1 MDLTHLIAIAA
12 ALGWASGPRLYA
24 VVFVL
29 FRVMRSLA
37 TRVGGRAPAELAG
50 GGP

>member
-1 MDLTHLIAIAA
+1 MDLTHLIAMAA

-29 FRVMRSLA
+29 LRFVRSLA
-37 TRVGGRAPAELAG
+37 RVGGRAPAELAG
-50 GGP
+50 EGP